1 MTNSQSMPENN
12 ISYLYQDYL
21 YLITQD
27 PNSCIALGADKKL
40 GDLPQLNAEA
50 VAETL
55 AMAEALL
62 KKSESAL
69 SVISS
74 QDVVDSSKPIETET
88 VESKQVESEID
99 IALIKLSAQQFISAL
114 TLKSEDI
121 ESYKQMPKAGE
132 QISSGIFLLVTNDPR
147 PAIDRIENIHSR
159 LLQVPRFLEEALA
172 MLSTPVK
179 RWVEIDC
186 ETIAGLPEFFESI
199 SAWAKI
205 ENYAELEE
213 LQSAISSAN
222 IAMTQYVSDLRK
234 LTTTDHFIIGQE
246 KAQALIATKGVE
258 LTLTEI
264 HEMTKSFVSSTQE
277 QLEAL
282 RSTLAKKYQLDSS
295 ISIEALQQILL
306 KKFAVKVEGDDLQS
320 VIKRYQ
326 DEADKISSFIAN
338 TGLFPIPQ
346 DQSMNIMQT
355 PNFMAPMIPAGA
367 MMQPAALRAG
377 TKTSLVYLTLSD
389 ELLDEHTELG
399 IPVMMVH
406 EGIPGH
412 HLQLAT
418 ASLHPSVVRKTFP
431 AMELAEGWTT
441 MLEDYMLDQGYMGD
455 LTDEARFI
463 AKLDISRI
471 SARVAIDLYFMTG
484 KLDYLSIGYTCDLSS
499 EDPFV
504 NAGSLLKAV
513 TGFTD
518 GRVQAEL
525 NWYSQERGYP
535 LSYLVGNQ
543 LVWALKQD
551 FIESQKGHMSAKE
564 MDKLF
569 HKTYLEAGNMPVSML
584 RKLFNA
590 KGLI

>member
-1 MTNSQSMPENN
+1 MTNSQNTAENLFN
-12 ISYLYQDYL
+12 ALSQDYL
-21 YLITQD
+21 NLITQD
-27 PNSCIALGADKKL
+27 ANSCVALGADKKL
-40 GDLPQLNAEA
+40 GDLPKLDEDALT
-50 VAETL
+50 ETL
-55 AMAEALL
+55 SLAQALL
-62 KKSESAL
+62 IKSEAAL
-69 SVISS
+69 SMGSS
-74 QDVVDSSKPIETET
+74 LAQTNSANA
-88 VESKQVESEID
+88 VESEID
-99 IALIKLSAQQFISAL
+99 IALIKLSAQQFISGL
-114 TLKSEDI
+114 TLKSENI

-147 PAIDRIENIHSR
+147 PAIERIENIHSR
-159 LLQVPRFLEEALA
+159 LLQVPRFLDEVIA
-172 MLSTPVK
+172 MLDTPVK
-179 RWVEIDC
+179 RWVDIDC
-186 ETIAGLPEFFESI
+186 ETIEGLPEFFESI
-199 SAWAKI
+199 LAWAKS
-205 ENYAELEE
+205 ENYAEADKLEVV
-213 LQSAISSAN
+213 ISSAN
-222 IAMTQYVSDLRK
+222 KAMAQYVSDIRELK
-234 LTTTDHFIIGQE
+234 TTDDFMIGE
-246 KAQALIATKGVE
+246 DKAQALIASKGIE
-258 LTLTEI
+258 LTLTDI
-264 HEMTKSFVSSTQE
+264 HEMTRSFVASTQE
-277 QLEAL
+277 QIEAL
-282 RSTLAKKYQLDSS
+282 RTKLTEKYQLDSS
-295 ISIEALQQILL
+295 TSIESLQQYLL
-306 KKFAVKVEGDDLQS
+306 KKFAVKVENDDLQS

-326 DEADKISSFIAN
+326 DEADKISDFIVD

-367 MMQPAALRAG
+367 MMQPPALRAG
-377 TKTSLVYLTLSD
+377 IKTSLVYLTLSK

-431 AMELAEGWTT
+431 AMEFAEGWTT
-441 MLEDYMLDQGYMGD
+441 MLEDYMLDQGYMGE

-484 KLDYLSIGYTCDLSS
+484 NLDYLSIGYTCDLTSD
-499 EDPFV
+499 DPFV
-504 NAGSLLKAV
+504 NAGNLLKVV

-543 LVWALKQD
+543 LVWALKRD
-551 FIESQKGHMSAKE
+551 FVATQKAYMSTKE

-569 HKTYLEAGNMPVSML
+569 HQTYLEAGNMPVAML
-584 RKLFNA
+584 RRIFKA